1 MACTNSRPSS
11 LFEVRK
17 RVVASLIERF
27 GRNIPAGQ
35 YLFREG
41 DPGREMFVIQS
52 GKVRL
57 TRNIR
62 GQEKLL
68 ADLGAGEF
76 FGEMSIINDKPRT
89 ATATVTEDAQL
100 LVLDPKTFEA
110 MIKANT
116 EIAVRMIKKLA
127 KRLDD
132 ANNQIENLLLGDANS
147 RIVHSLLQLA
157 HGAQRDE
164 RGHLQLGVTAGDIAH
179 RTSVDDPKVAEVLAR
194 LERSRLVL
202 AGPSGLV
209 VPDVGK
215 LQEFLEFLEM
225 RERFG
230 EV

>member
-1 MACTNSRPSS
+1 MT
-11 LFEVRK
+11 
-17 RVVASLIERF
+17 SLIERF
-27 GRNIPAGQ
+27 GRNVTAGQ
-35 YLFREG
+35 VLFHEG
-41 DPGREMFVIQS
+41 EPGREMFVIQS

-57 TRNIR
+57 VRNIR

-68 ADLGAGEF
+68 AELGAGEF

-89 ATATVTEDAQL
+89 ATATVVEDAQL

-132 ANNQIENLLLGDANS
+132 ANGQIENLLLGDANS
-147 RIVHSLLQLA
+147 RIVHALLQMCAGQPKDQPVRLN
-157 HGAQRDE
+157 
-164 RGHLQLGVTAGDIAH
+164 VTAADVAH
-179 RTSVDDPKVAEVLAR
+179 RTSVDDPKVAEVLSR

-202 AGPSGLV
+202 ADGGQLV
-209 VPDVGK
+209 VPDIGK

-225 RERFG
+225 REKFG
-230 EV
+230 DA

>member
-1 MACTNSRPSS
+1 MTG
-11 LFEVRK
+11 LT
-17 RVVASLIERF
+17 ERF
-27 GRNIPAGQ
+27 GRSAAAGDVM
-35 YLFREG
+35 FREG
-41 DPGREMFVIQS
+41 EPGKEMFVIQS

-57 TRNIR
+57 SRTIR
-62 GQEKLL
+62 GQEKML
-68 ADLGAGEF
+68 AELGPGEF

-89 ATATVTEDAQL
+89 ATAVVLEDAVF
-100 LVLDPKTFEA
+100 LVLDPRTFEA

-132 ANNQIENLLLGDANS
+132 ANAQIENLLLGDANS
-147 RIVHSLLQLA
+147 RIVHALLQLCQTAARDA
-157 HGAQRDE
+157 HGNVE
-164 RGHLQLGVTAGDIAH
+164 LGVQPADVAH
-179 RTSVDDPKVAEVLAR
+179 RTSVDDAKVAEVLAR

-202 AGPSGLV
+202 KGEGGLV
-209 VPDVGK
+209 VPDVTK

>member
-1 MACTNSRPSS
+1 MT
-11 LFEVRK
+11 
-17 RVVASLIERF
+17 SLIERF
-27 GRNIPAGQ
+27 GRNVTAGQ
-35 YLFREG
+35 VLFHEG
-41 DPGREMFVIQS
+41 EPGREMFVIQS

-57 TRNIR
+57 VRNIR

-68 ADLGAGEF
+68 AELGAGEF

-89 ATATVTEDAQL
+89 ATATVVEDAQL

-132 ANNQIENLLLGDANS
+132 ANGQIENLLLGDANS
-147 RIVHSLLQLA
+147 RIVHALLQMCAGQPKDQPVRLN
-157 HGAQRDE
+157 
-164 RGHLQLGVTAGDIAH
+164 VTAADVAH
-179 RTSVDDPKVAEVLAR
+179 RTSVDDPKVAEVLSR

-202 AGPSGLV
+202 ADGGQLV
-209 VPDVGK
+209 VPDIGK

>member
-1 MACTNSRPSS
+1 MT
-11 LFEVRK
+11 
-17 RVVASLIERF
+17 SLIERF
-27 GRNIPAGQ
+27 GRNVTAGQ
-35 YLFREG
+35 VLFHEG
-41 DPGREMFVIQS
+41 EPGKEMFVIQS

-57 TRNIR
+57 VRNIR
-62 GQEKLL
+62 GQDKLL
-68 ADLGAGEF
+68 AELGAGEF

-89 ATATVTEDAQL
+89 ATATVIEDAQL

-147 RIVHSLLQLA
+147 RIVHALLQMCQ
-157 HGAQRDE
+157 GQPK
-164 RGHLQLGVTAGDIAH
+164 GQPVKLGVTPADVAH
-179 RTSVDDPKVAEVLAR
+179 RTSVDDPKVAEVLSR

-202 AGPSGLV
+202 AENGKLV
-209 VPDVGK
+209 VPDVAK

-230 EV
+230 DVT